1 VNPLSLYLETTVPNF
16 LFADDAPEKKAA
28 IEEFFKWLKISS
40 DKLYL
45 SELVLAELSRA
56 LLPLRA
62 KLLDA
67 VARVDAI
74 VLLITAEAEGLAKR
88 YVADGAIPARYRDD
102 AVHVA
107 IAVLNE
113 LDVVVTW
120 NMKHLANVRRIE
132 AINRTNL
139 ILGLRPIRIHTPE
152 EVADL

>member
-1 VNPLSLYLETTVPNF
+1 MKLYIETTVPNF

-28 IEEFFKWLKISS
+28 TEKFFKWLKISP
-40 DKLYL
+40 DELYL

-56 LLPLRA
+56 PLPLRA

-67 VARVDAI
+67 AARVDAI
-74 VLLITAEAEGLAKR
+74 VLPITAEAEGLASR
-88 YVADGAIPARYRDD
+88 YIADGAIPARYRDD

-107 IAVLNE
+107 IAVLNK

-139 ILGLRPIRIHTPE
+139 IMGLGPIRIHTPE
-152 EVADL
+152 EVTDL